1 MEKSGK
7 KSFMEWRSFK
17 SIFIFLF
24 LKKGLPVISAIWM
37 CTAVHIM
44 TNKHDGPS
52 HFVDK
57 RVSNSHI
64 RQ

>member
-1 MEKSGK
+1 
-7 KSFMEWRSFK
+7 MEWRSFE